1 VALPSELSPSGES
14 TQQQG
19 PTLIDVFAHL
29 GDERVDRIEFQFISK
44 MSDELHS
51 EFLSIKVSVEVDEVS
66 LEQ

>member
-14 TQQQG
+14 TQQKG

-29 GDERVDRIEFQFISK
+29 GDERVDRIEFQLISK

-51 EFLSIKVSVEVDEVS
+51 EFLSIKVSVEVDEVC

>member
-1 VALPSELSPSGES
+1 MALPSEPSPSGES

-51 EFLSIKVSVEVDEVS
+51 EFLSIKVSIEVDEVC